1 MVADAQA
8 IEQRSPFKDV
18 VSEQAAD
25 FRGSF
30 SGYERDRL
38 FYNPNG
44 SFEGFVQS
52 AYVFGLDD
60 DGDGRSVAPVD
71 IDGDGDLD
79 VVMLTAQG
87 LRLLENTS
95 SPRHFARVRL
105 AGAQSQAQALGAIV
119 KVSSGGITRQDF
131 VKITDGFRTQ
141 VPFDLHFG
149 LGQTTTLDSLE
160 VRWPSG
166 KVEVWR
172 DLPVDQLLL
181 VSEGA
186 RAVEARPLERWPDST
201 RPPAIEVPSST
212 VEARRLD
219 GEMTPVA
226 GGRPAVINFWAPW
239 CAPCKVELPQL
250 VSLAE
255 RYDGE
260 VDFAGVSVELKDLDS
275 VRSMIEQFKIPYAQ
289 FLTDD
294 AVMQRFFG
302 SGDQAALPSTYVFDQ
317 DGRLRRVFRGAITEA
332 DLDSLLLSFRDEG
345 VTEAD
350 LSLLGRQA
358 FEAGDYAKAIDAYRR
373 LAGLEPESLLEVS
386 VQWEHRRAVAR
397 FWLGVARLRSGRS
410 GEAVGDLQAARRLL
424 GEDPAVLL
432 QLGIAATGAG
442 QLDLAA
448 DVLQQVIGVRPDS
461 AQAWIQKGRVHRARG
476 EIEAARDSY
485 DRALSLNPTSEE
497 ARRERAGLET
507 AVPSTR

>member
-1 MVADAQA
+1 M
-8 IEQRSPFKDV
+8 
-18 VSEQAAD
+18 SEQAAD

-44 SFEGFVQS
+44 SFEGFIQS

-60 DGDGRSVAPVD
+60 DEDGRSVAPVD

-79 VVMLTAQG
+79 LVLLTAQG

-105 AGAQSQAQALGAIV
+105 AGTRSQAHALGAIV
-119 KVSSGGITRQDF
+119 KVMAGGITRQDF

-149 LGQTTTLDSLE
+149 LGQATTVDSLE

-166 KVEVWR
+166 DVEVWS

-181 VSEGA
+181 VKEGVKA
-186 RAVEARPLERWPDST
+186 IEARPLERWPDST
-201 RPPAIEVPSST
+201 RPPVIVSPSPS

-219 GEMTPVA
+219 GDTAPVA
-226 GGRPAVINFWAPW
+226 GGRPSVINFWAPW

-250 VSLAE
+250 VRLAE
-255 RYDGE
+255 RYGGE

-275 VRSMIEQFKIPYAQ
+275 VRSMIEQFNIPYAQ
-289 FLTDD
+289 FLTND

-302 SGDQAALPSTYVFDQ
+302 SGDQAALPSTYVFDE
-317 DGRLRRVFRGAITEA
+317 DGRLRRVFRGAITET
-332 DLDSLLLSFRDEG
+332 DLDALLLSFRDEG

-350 LSLLGRQA
+350 LSLLARQA
-358 FEAGDYAKAIDAYRR
+358 FEAGDFAKAIDAYRR
-373 LAGLEPESLLEVS
+373 LADLEPDSLLQVS

-397 FWLGVARLRSGRS
+397 FQLGVARMRAG
-410 GEAVGDLQAARRLL
+410 QAARAVADLRAAVEIL
-424 GEDPAVLL
+424 GDNASVLL
-432 QLGIAATGAG
+432 QLGIAATEA
-442 QLDLAA
+442 QQFELAA
-448 DVLQQVIGVRPDS
+448 DALERAVRVSPDFVS
-461 AQAWIQKGRVHRARG
+461 AWIYKARLHRSRG
-476 EIEAARDSY
+476 EIDAAKDSY
-485 DRALSLNPTSEE
+485 AQVLVLDPANEM
-497 ARRERAGLET
+497 ARRELTDLR
-507 AVPSTR
+507 